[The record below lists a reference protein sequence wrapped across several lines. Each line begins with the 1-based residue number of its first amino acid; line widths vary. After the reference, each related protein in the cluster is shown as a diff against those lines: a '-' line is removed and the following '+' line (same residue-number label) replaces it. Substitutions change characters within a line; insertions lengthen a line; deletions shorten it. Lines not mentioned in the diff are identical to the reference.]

1 MNCHQMASAQSSTW
15 VAGAWSSMWL
25 ADDYFVW
32 SFVMT
37 LKTVEPNIDSQVMQK
52 EKETETL
59 QKLLQDYNEILLW
72 TFK

>member
-1 MNCHQMASAQSSTW
+1 
-15 VAGAWSSMWL
+15 
-25 ADDYFVW
+25 
-32 SFVMT
+32 MT